1 MLLREEDIQ
10 DLPAIMD
17 LQDLVKI
24 LKISLRTAYRLI
36 QDKELHAYKA
46 GDGTWNVARVDLIAW
61 IEKQEE

>member
-1 MLLREEDIQ
+1 MLEKEDIK

-36 QDKELHAYKA
+36 QDKDLHAYKA
-46 GDGTWNVARVDLIAW
+46 GDGTWNVARADLISW

>member
-1 MLLREEDIQ
+1 MLLKEEDIK

-46 GDGTWNVARVDLIAW
+46 RDGTWNVARADLISW

>member
-1 MLLREEDIQ
+1 MLEKEDIK

-17 LQDLVKI
+17 LQDLVRI

-46 GDGTWNVARVDLIAW
+46 GDGTWNVARADLISW